1 MIYLYK
7 GTPFWMA
14 PEVIQESGYDSKADI
29 WSLGIT
35 AFELAK
41 GVPPY
46 YNIHPMK
53 VLFLIPEKD
62 PPVLEGNYSK
72 AFKEFI
78 SLCLQKDTKKVTK
91 LLYNMNYKFELRN
104 I

>member
-1 MIYLYK
+1 
-7 GTPFWMA
+7 MA

-53 VLFLIPEKD
+53 VLFLIPEKE

-72 AFKEFI
+72 AFKEFV
-78 SLCLQKDTKKVTK
+78 SLCLQKDVSKVYYLYIHIQLISSILYIIKK
-91 LLYNMNYKFELRN
+91 
-104 I
+104 II